1 MDIQSKIQILKQID
15 LFDSFDE
22 AVLRKLSENCQET
35 FLKQDEI
42 LLEEGTIENVMFIIL
57 SGELIVYKGLK
68 KIAVLGPGEYIGEMS
83 LIESKPRSAS
93 AKAVGDVLLMKIDE
107 FHFNKYL
114 ASERQAL
121 IAILRTLSNR
131 IRKDLY
137 VMTNDLQKLNIF
149 IHDMNNCLTPMELIG
164 FYLKNFIDDLKSN
177 KDDQLKINDGAI
189 EIEKALD
196 LLNSV
201 QNGLARLIQRS
212 LSQYKK
218 IEVDYIKTN
227 SCIISLIHETI
238 NELQYHKDLKGK
250 KIKVKSKG
258 EIPEGYFNY
267 LDIKRVLQ
275 NLLINAGYVTKDK
288 GTIYIIAKRDNR
300 NIKVSVMDKGCGIP
314 EEIRPYLFKETVTT
328 KEDGNGLGILSCKE
342 IIETHH
348 NGALWFDS
356 VIGKGTA
363 FHFTVPIAITISSQ
377 N

>member
-1 MDIQSKIQILKQID
+1 MDIQSKIEILKQID
-15 LFDSFDE
+15 LFDFFDE
-22 AVLRKLSENCQET
+22 GVLKKLSESCQET
-35 FLKQDEI
+35 RLKPNEL
-42 LLEEGTIENVMFIIL
+42 LLEEGTIENAMFIIL

-68 KIAVLGPGEYIGEMS
+68 KVAVLGPGEYIGEMS

-121 IAILRTLSNR
+121 VAILRTLSNR
-131 IRKDLY
+131 IRKDLN
-137 VMTNDLQKLNIF
+137 VMTNDLRKLNIF

-164 FYLKNFIDDLKSN
+164 FYLKNFIEDSKSSQD
-177 KDDQLKINDGAI
+177 KQLKTDEVEKI
-189 EIEKALD
+189 EIAFN

-201 QNGLARLIQRS
+201 QDGLTRLIQQS
-212 LSQYKK
+212 LSQAKK

-227 SCIISLIHETI
+227 SCILPLIHETI
-238 NELQYHKDLKGK
+238 DELQYHNDLKGK

-267 LDIKRVLQ
+267 LDIKRVVQ
-275 NLLINAGYVTKDK
+275 NLLINAGYVTEYN
-288 GTIYIIAKRDNR
+288 GTIDVVVERDNR
-300 NIKVSVMDKGCGIP
+300 NIRVSVIDKGCGIP

-328 KEDGNGLGILSCKE
+328 KEDGNGLGILSCNE

-348 NGALWFDS
+348 NGSLWFDS
-356 VIGKGTA
+356 EIGKGTA
-363 FHFTVPIAITISSQ
+363 FHFTLPIAITVPNQ

>member
-1 MDIQSKIQILKQID
+1 
-15 LFDSFDE
+15 
-22 AVLRKLSENCQET
+22 LRNLSENCQET
-35 FLKQDEI
+35 PLKPNEI
-42 LLEEGTIENVMFIIL
+42 LLEEGTIENAMFIIL

-137 VMTNDLQKLNIF
+137 VMSNDLRKLNIF

-164 FYLKNFIDDLKSN
+164 VNIIDESKSN
-177 KDDQLKINDGAI
+177 RDNLTKTNGVGK
-189 EIEKALD
+189 IEKAFN
-196 LLNSV
+196 LLQSV
-201 QNGLARLIQRS
+201 QDGLTRLIQQS
-212 LSQYKK
+212 LSQAKK

-227 SCIISLIHETI
+227 SFILPLIHETI
-238 NELQYHKDLKGK
+238 NELQYHKDLKDK
-250 KIKVKSKG
+250 NIEVKSVD

-267 LDIKRVLQ
+267 LDIKRVFQ
-275 NLLINAGYVTKDK
+275 NLLINAGYVTEDK
-288 GTIYIIAKRDNR
+288 GTIDIIVERDNR
-300 NIKVSVMDKGCGIP
+300 NIRVSVIDKGCGIP
-314 EEIRPYLFKETVTT
+314 EEIRPYLFKEAVTT

-348 NGALWFDS
+348 NGSLWFDS
-356 VIGKGTA
+356 EIGKGTA
-363 FHFTVPIAITISSQ
+363 FHFTVPVAITVPSQ